1 MINENIL
8 TELKQLKQSIE
19 EVSVYDLNV
28 YSSMELYSRVAGKI
42 NELIKE
48 VMTYQGLLSEELLK
62 ELDYINNHLD
72 TFLYEIRTNSEMAIN
87 DMNIAKDEMI
97 EQVTNK
103 INENQLLINS
113 LLTYSN
119 RLNYLERMLDLLYSE
134 NALHRINMIL
144 EGNHLSLTNSKEG
157 LIQVNSTQGNTLW
170 IDNETEEVLT
180 EFDDTK
186 NLRDRKS
193 VV

>member
-28 YSSMELYSRVAGKI
+28 YSSMELYSMLVGKI

-48 VMTYQGLLSEELLK
+48 VITYQGLLSEELLK

-97 EQVTNK
+97 EQVNNQINEIPNNFTTEQNDSSFIIKYGNK
-103 INENQLLINS
+103 IIAEIP
-113 LLTYSN
+113 
-119 RLNYLERMLDLLYSE
+119 LNAS
-134 NALHRINMIL
+134 
-144 EGNHLSLTNSKEG
+144 
-157 LIQVNSTQGNTLW
+157 Q
-170 IDNETEEVLT
+170 
-180 EFDDTK
+180 
-186 NLRDRKS
+186 S
-193 VV
+193 V

>member
-28 YSSMELYSRVAGKI
+28 YSSMELYSRLVGKI

-48 VMTYQGLLSEELLK
+48 VMTYQELLSEELLK

-97 EQVTNK
+97 EQVNNQINEIPNNFTTEQNDSSFIIKYGNK
-103 INENQLLINS
+103 IIAEIP
-113 LLTYSN
+113 
-119 RLNYLERMLDLLYSE
+119 LNAS
-134 NALHRINMIL
+134 
-144 EGNHLSLTNSKEG
+144 
-157 LIQVNSTQGNTLW
+157 Q
-170 IDNETEEVLT
+170 
-180 EFDDTK
+180 
-186 NLRDRKS
+186 S
-193 VV
+193 V

>member
-28 YSSMELYSRVAGKI
+28 YSSMELYSRLVGKI

-48 VMTYQGLLSEELLK
+48 VITYQELLSEELLK

-97 EQVTNK
+97 EQVNNQINEIPNNFTTEQNDSSFIIKYGNK
-103 INENQLLINS
+103 IIAEIP
-113 LLTYSN
+113 
-119 RLNYLERMLDLLYSE
+119 LNAS
-134 NALHRINMIL
+134 
-144 EGNHLSLTNSKEG
+144 
-157 LIQVNSTQGNTLW
+157 Q
-170 IDNETEEVLT
+170 
-180 EFDDTK
+180 
-186 NLRDRKS
+186 S
-193 VV
+193 V

>member
-28 YSSMELYSRVAGKI
+28 YSSMELYSRLVGKI

-48 VMTYQGLLSEELLK
+48 VITYQGLLSEELLK

-97 EQVTNK
+97 EQVNNQINEIPNNFTTEQNGSSFIIKYGNK
-103 INENQLLINS
+103 IIAEIP
-113 LLTYSN
+113 
-119 RLNYLERMLDLLYSE
+119 LNAS
-134 NALHRINMIL
+134 
-144 EGNHLSLTNSKEG
+144 
-157 LIQVNSTQGNTLW
+157 Q
-170 IDNETEEVLT
+170 
-180 EFDDTK
+180 
-186 NLRDRKS
+186 S
-193 VV
+193 V

>member
-28 YSSMELYSRVAGKI
+28 YSSMELYSRLVGKI

-48 VMTYQGLLSEELLK
+48 VITYQELLSEELLK

-97 EQVTNK
+97 EQVNNQINEIPNNFTTEQNDSSFIIKYGNK
-103 INENQLLINS
+103 IIAEIP
-113 LLTYSN
+113 
-119 RLNYLERMLDLLYSE
+119 LNASQS
-134 NALHRINMIL
+134 
-144 EGNHLSLTNSKEG
+144 G
-157 LIQVNSTQGNTLW
+157 
-170 IDNETEEVLT
+170 
-180 EFDDTK
+180 
-186 NLRDRKS
+186 
-193 VV
+193 

>member
-28 YSSMELYSRVAGKI
+28 YSSMELYSRLVGKI

-48 VMTYQGLLSEELLK
+48 VITYQGLLSEELLK

-97 EQVTNK
+97 EQVNNQINEIPNNFTTEQNDSSFIIKYGNK
-103 INENQLLINS
+103 IIAEIP
-113 LLTYSN
+113 
-119 RLNYLERMLDLLYSE
+119 LNAS
-134 NALHRINMIL
+134 
-144 EGNHLSLTNSKEG
+144 
-157 LIQVNSTQGNTLW
+157 Q
-170 IDNETEEVLT
+170 
-180 EFDDTK
+180 
-186 NLRDRKS
+186 S
-193 VV
+193 V